1 VRELVGDDG
10 EAIAVYMV
18 SVMHDE
24 KARTAEEEADVPMEE
39 EVALKAA

>member
-1 VRELVGDDG
+1 
-10 EAIAVYMV
+10 MV